1 MLCFLGKVEGVSR
14 GIAVRSFV
22 FGRSYSSTILF
33 QELLTFTYLPVGIK
47 PCGLFWGKFYFIDT
61 LTPRLISL
69 LTSSYRILWL
79 LILHVTKTLY
89 GRHKS
94 PIENAINFD
103 GQFFSIYVS
112 LGLHSDVTLTPTDG
126 RWRYALPIGK
136 GQLISK
142 VIYGLLSSP
151 KKQTDKFVLF
161 AFFTLHGKQIK
172 FVRSFLGES
181 TAS

>member
-1 MLCFLGKVEGVSR
+1 MDYFEG
-14 GIAVRSFV
+14 SFT
-22 FGRSYSSTILF
+22 S
-33 QELLTFTYLPVGIK
+33 
-47 PCGLFWGKFYFIDT
+47 

-142 VIYGLLSSP
+142 VIYGLLTSP
-151 KKQTDKFVLF
+151 KKRMDEFVLF
-161 AFFTLHGKQIK
+161 AFFYSSRQRNQIRP
-172 FVRSFLGES
+172 FVFWENLWLVILLLGFI
-181 TAS
+181 